1 MKKKKFMVLGG
12 DERNLELASL
22 LDKDGHNV
30 LKSHIHGLDF
40 RNSEIIIGPLPLS
53 YDNKTLNAHFHDK
66 KISIETVLEKIDSN
80 QPFIAGK
87 INDNHILKAKEYD
100 ITIIDYFK
108 REEMQV
114 LNAIPTA
121 EGAIKIA
128 LERMPVTLHSSNALV
143 LGFGRIGKTLANI
156 LYGIGANVYV
166 AARKYSDMAWIKSSR
181 YTPILLRELDRHIHD
196 MDVVFNTI
204 PSLVL
209 NKDTLSHIKK
219 ETLVIDVA
227 SKPGGVDFDVA
238 DKLGIKTIHALGL
251 PGKIAPVTAAMVIK
265 ETIYNIIEERG
276 I

>member
-1 MKKKKFMVLGG
+1 MKKKNFMVLGG

-87 INDNHILKAKEYD
+87 INDNHILKAKEYG

-108 REEMQV
+108 REEMQI

-128 LERMPVTLHSSNALV
+128 LERMPITLHSSNALV
-143 LGFGRIGKTLANI
+143 LGFGRIGKTLASM

-166 AARKYSDMAWIKSSR
+166 AARKYSDMAWIRSLR